1 MSNRILIPIGV
12 LAAAMIPSQMRAQDP
27 NEPGSF
33 NFSMGGGFS
42 VPVNPTA
49 RFAGVGGNFMT
60 GGGYNIDKHNSI
72 VGQFM
77 WAGLPPTVLPPSISA
92 ITQLAGFHASVNLFS
107 LTADYKYSG
116 AFGSAIGYY
125 FIGGGGWYNRQLS
138 VSKSTIAITNQDA
151 SCANQNPLP
160 PSCFTIVPSIPL
172 IPKGTVCAPIWS
184 WYGFTCTNGFVNTI
198 GFGIGT
204 SSFGGN
210 GGVGLTFRIKDTA
223 WKLFIESRYNYA
235 ASRAVATHVVP
246 VTIGFEHQ

>member
-12 LAAAMIPSQMRAQDP
+12 LAAAMIPIQVRAQDP

-33 NFSMGGGFS
+33 SFSMGGGFS

-49 RFAGVGGNFMT
+49 RFAGVGGDFIT
-60 GGGYNIDKHNSI
+60 GGGYNIDKHSSI

-77 WAGLPPTVLPPSISA
+77 WAGLPPTALPPSISV
-92 ITQLAGFHASVNLFS
+92 ITQLAGFHSSVNLYS

-116 AFGSAIGYY
+116 AFSPAIGYY
-125 FIGGGGWYNRQLS
+125 FVGGGGWYHRRVS
-138 VSKSTIAITNQDA
+138 VSKNTIAITNSDG
-151 SCANQNPLP
+151 S
-160 PSCFTIVPSIPL
+160 STIVPSIPL

-210 GGVGLTFRIKDTA
+210 GGVGLTFRIKDTP

-246 VTIGFEHQ
+246 VTIGFEYQ